1 MQVTADLILKREAT
15 PQDAASFLA
24 KVFDHTE
31 QHLNGFQKMTQL
43 FEGIVRQQGKEGAC
57 TPRQMA
63 DRMRYYLSEALPAL
77 VVGILSMCFARMM
90 SFF

>member
-1 MQVTADLILKREAT
+1 MQVTADLIIKREAT

-57 TPRQMA
+57 TPKQLSA
-63 DRMRYYLSEALPAL
+63 RMCYNLSQALPAL
-77 VVGILSMCFARMM
+77 VMGILSMCFVRVM
-90 SFF
+90 SFL